1 MQGSLL
7 TEFENPTSLKND
19 SEYKK
24 KRENFLFSCCT
35 GQNLQRGSNY
45 LCGREK
51 TKREKHGEK
60 VPFCKFPSI
69 QRFI

>member
-1 MQGSLL
+1 MQGSLS
-7 TEFENPTSLKND
+7 TEFQNPTSLKND

-24 KRENFLFSCCT
+24 KKNFLYSWCT

-51 TKREKHGEK
+51 TKMEKRGEK
-60 VPFCKFPSI
+60 VPFCKFAV